1 MELFLF
7 IIGIIII
14 AIIVIIVLTAN
25 HPDIP
30 SINTEPENPSAGRRG
45 EIDATNAILSILRE
59 DDMLFTNV
67 DISFEDKPAE
77 LDDVIVNK
85 FGVFVIEVKS
95 YKGRLY
101 GSEDDYEWVK
111 YKDDGY
117 GNTFVKHVRN
127 PIKQVKRQV
136 YILAKYLDYYGP
148 QVWVEGYVLLMQG
161 NSPLESRYVL
171 SSIDDID
178 RAIHTPGKNR
188 LTKQQVESIAK
199 LLQ

>member
-25 HPDIP
+25 YPDFP
-30 SINTEPENPSAGRRG
+30 SINTEPENLSAGRRG

-59 DDMLFTNV
+59 DDMLFTNLE
-67 DISFEDKPAE
+67 ISFEDKPAE

-136 YILAKYLDYYGP
+136 YILAKYLDYYGSR
-148 QVWVEGYVLLMQG
+148 VWVEGYVLLMQC
-161 NSPLESRYVL
+161 NSPLESKCVL